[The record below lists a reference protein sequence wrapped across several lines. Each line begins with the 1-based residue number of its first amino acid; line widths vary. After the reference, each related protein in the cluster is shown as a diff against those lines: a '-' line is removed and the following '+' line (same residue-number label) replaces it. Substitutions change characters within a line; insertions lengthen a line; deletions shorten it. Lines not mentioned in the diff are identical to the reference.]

1 MGTHDLDSEATG
13 SLSAP
18 LSTAL
23 QGNSHPGLL
32 PALVSAEM
40 ASRGL
45 YSLAGGLIGHTPLS
59 LAIIRGHD
67 QSCDMLIRV
76 AIWFRYQSQQKSES
90 FAEATTTAATE
101 ATRGEWKPLGSVE
114 GLVEVWVDN
123 VIQTSARNH
132 DVEAWMMYTRGSH
145 SQSGQ
150 QLAIFEAVEVIEEGS
165 SGLFWVGWGT
175 AAAEPQTSAASSC
188 FSSKQQ
194 GVKVSLG
201 HKRRRISDLVSPRS
215 QSSDDYG
222 ELRMHPSS
230 LLQTQQSLLGSSAS
244 GKLTLSPGSA
254 GQHLCRSM
262 LASSFIICSK
272 DGNKQQPGQERSTP
286 FAPKTSKGD
295 VLGILYNRMCNT
307 ISVTHNRKFIGVAVS
322 NLIGFR
328 GLGFVHHN
336 PMMHNRGATSPNGVS
351 CHADGDD
358 GWSCRM
364 TGCPSSWSEQSSCS
378 SLPSTMSTRSMN
390 PPSTPTSMSS
400 SDAQP
405 SALCPV
411 IGLMSG
417 SASLHFLS
425 HDDSL
430 FFKNMDSQ
438 LLREEQL
445 HNPYYQDPLRSSP
458 WQ

>member
-1 MGTHDLDSEATG
+1 
-13 SLSAP
+13 
-18 LSTAL
+18 
-23 QGNSHPGLL
+23 
-32 PALVSAEM
+32 M

-76 AIWFRYQSQQKSES
+76 AIWFRDQSQQKSES
-90 FAEATTTAATE
+90 FAEATTAAATE
-101 ATRGEWKPLGSVE
+101 ATRGEWKPLGSVA
-114 GLVEVWVDN
+114 GLVEVGVNN

-150 QLAIFEAVEVIEEGS
+150 HIVPDVQSRVTGWQYFEVEVIEEGS

-194 GVKVSLG
+194 GVQVSLR
-201 HKRRRISDLVSPRS
+201 HKRRISDLVSPRS

-262 LASSFIICSK
+262 LASSFTICSK
-272 DGNKQQPGQERSTP
+272 DGNKQQPGQERSSTP
-286 FAPKTSKGD
+286 FAPKNSKGD

-307 ISVTHNRKFIGVAVS
+307 ISVTHNRKFIGVAFS
-322 NLIGFR
+322 NMIGFR
-328 GLGFVHHN
+328 GLGFVHHK
-336 PMMHNRGATSPNGVS
+336 PMMYNRGVTSPNGVS
-351 CHADGDD
+351 YHADGDD

-364 TGCPSSWSEQSSCS
+364 TGCPSSWSEQSGCS
-378 SLPSTMSTRSMN
+378 SLPSTVSARSMN

-400 SDAQP
+400 DAQP
-405 SALCPV
+405 RPCA
-411 IGLMSG
+411 
-417 SASLHFLS
+417 
-425 HDDSL
+425 
-430 FFKNMDSQ
+430 Q
-438 LLREEQL
+438 
-445 HNPYYQDPLRSSP
+445 
-458 WQ
+458 